1 MAEVIVSTIVEQ
13 LVSIL
18 HQQLEGRV
26 KLVVGVDEQVQEL
39 TSTFQALG
47 AVLNDAESRQMKE
60 SSVRDWLDKL
70 KDTSYDIDDVLDEW
84 STMIQK
90 LQTMEMEDACTPLI
104 KVCSQISCYRF
115 CYKRVVIS
123 HDIAVKIR
131 DLNKKLDFVA
141 HEKDKFNFSLGKG
154 TGQLE
159 NQITTSVI
167 DITETHGRNHDKNK
181 VKNLLLSE
189 NSNRTT
195 SLPIISIVGMGGLG
209 KTTLARLV
217 FNDNEVKDH
226 FQEKIWVFVSIP
238 FDEVRIAKAILES
251 LMGVEPKLV
260 EYQTVLKQL
269 QELIKERKFLLV
281 LDDVWTEGSSKWEQL
296 KNSLKCGAKGSRI
309 LVTTRKKNVA
319 EVLETTDLVELEM
332 LSDEHCWTLFN
343 QLSLC
348 GKNKEEC
355 NDVGRKIVGKCKG
368 LPLAVKSLGNLL
380 RSKKTLKEWQNV
392 LNGEMQEEVEKEI
405 FPPLLL
411 SYYDLTIELK
421 KCFLYCAIFPSDYVI
436 EKDQLIELWM
446 AQDYLKKKQSDDD
459 MELVGEKCFKG
470 LVIRS
475 FFQDLE
481 KSDYDG
487 SIIRCKMHP
496 IMHGLAQFLTKNEC
510 FTIESG
516 GLKKSQLESPF
527 KARHAMIRIKEGAA
541 FPTSIFRET
550 KLRSLLIDS
559 ESWFEI
565 DPYLRKLFNQMTC
578 LRSLNLSCTL
588 LEALPSGIERLIHL
602 RYLNLSSNG
611 RLQKL
616 PETLCFLYNLL
627 TLNISNCWRLQKL
640 PEEIGRL
647 LKLRHLINYRTGT
660 EKFVDMPKG
669 FERLTC
675 LRTLNKIVVTGDIQ
689 TCGFECLRN
698 LNHLQGSLDI
708 ECRDQVDVREINNAE
723 FNNKESLYGL
733 RLEFWDALNE
743 EAFEVFQPPPYL
755 ENLNIERYKG
765 NPTSLKWM
773 ESLTKPR
780 KLCLQDWENLERLPS
795 LGKLPSLETLSI
807 SYFSS
812 VKRVHNEF
820 LGTESGDSS
829 TSSSS
834 VVVFPKLQSLEF
846 SYMNNWEEW
855 GYGGGAIT
863 IMPRLRYLSISY
875 CNKLKTLPDYLRQ
888 LTMLDEL
895 KICSCPQLNGK
906 TDLEMSRV
914 TRVHNEFLGI
924 ESDGMSSV
932 VAFPKLQSL
941 EFRDMGNWEE
951 WDYKTTR
958 SGREDI
964 TIMPC
969 LLSLTIWNCLKLKS
983 VPDYLMKLTTL
994 KELNAENYRIV
1005 GHYQWETAK
1014 DLVQWKTAKDLVE
1027 NLNIPRNWIC
1037 QNLIGLSLDFEGVNS
1052 KGGVEAFKPPPNLEN
1067 LKIKCYNNNLTTL
1080 NWMESLTK
1088 LTEVSLENCGCLPP
1102 LGKLLF
1108 LERLYI
1114 NGSSVVKVGNEFLG
1128 IESGSTSVSSSSSII
1143 LFPKLLSLEFTNMKN
1158 WEKWDFTKTKEGLED
1173 IKIMPCLRSLRIK
1186 ECPELSTLPEYL
1198 LQLTTLKEFDTEDCP
1213 ILDKRYRKVTVK
1225 DSGMPIRIIENP
1237 SDDSKT
1243 FSSSGYFG
1251 KLY

>member
-906 TDLEMSRV
+906 TDLEVLEPPPNLSK
-914 TRVHNEFLGI
+914 LGI
-924 ESDGMSSV
+924 ESYNGSPMY
-932 VAFPKLQSL
+932 LN
-941 EFRDMGNWEE
+941 R
-951 WDYKTTR
+951 
-958 SGREDI
+958 I
-964 TIMPC
+964 T
-969 LLSLTIWNCLKLKS
+969 
-983 VPDYLMKLTTL
+983 
-994 KELNAENYRIV
+994 
-1005 GHYQWETAK
+1005 
-1014 DLVQWKTAKDLVE
+1014 
-1027 NLNIPRNWIC
+1027 
-1037 QNLIGLSLDFEGVNS
+1037 
-1052 KGGVEAFKPPPNLEN
+1052 
-1067 LKIKCYNNNLTTL
+1067 
-1080 NWMESLTK
+1080 SLTK
-1088 LTEVSLENCGCLPP
+1088 LRKLRLDNWEKFDCLPP
-1102 LGKLLF
+1102 LGKLSC
-1108 LERLYI
+1108 LESLYI
-1114 NGSSVVKVGNEFLG
+1114 GKMMLKLAQTKG
-1128 IESGSTSVSSSSSII
+1128 
-1143 LFPKLLSLEFTNMKN
+1143 PK
-1158 WEKWDFTKTKEGLED
+1158 
-1173 IKIMPCLRSLRIK
+1173 
-1186 ECPELSTLPEYL
+1186 
-1198 LQLTTLKEFDTEDCP
+1198 DC
-1213 ILDKRYRKVTVK
+1213 
-1225 DSGMPIRIIENP
+1225 
-1237 SDDSKT
+1237 
-1243 FSSSGYFG
+1243 
-1251 KLY
+1251 